1 MASNENSKKKLA
13 KDSKPTKSSSSSPWP
28 KRSREEY
35 ELLIC
40 TFLDSLLADAVR
52 PLTPG
57 EERVPLIKK
66 H

>member
-1 MASNENSKKKLA
+1 MAPSNKKKQSVKA
-13 KDSKPTKSSSSSPWP
+13 DPPWP
-28 KRSREEY
+28 KRTREEY

>member
-1 MASNENSKKKLA
+1 MASSNKKKQSVKA
-13 KDSKPTKSSSSSPWP
+13 DPPWP
-28 KRSREEY
+28 KRTREEY